1 MMQITIFTD
10 GACDI
15 HAGNQPG
22 GWAAILCA
30 TDDRGQVLKETVVS
44 GGQEMTTNN
53 QMELTAV
60 IAGLKKL
67 RRPSLVTIVSDSRYV
82 IDIASKRKRSRKNAE
97 LWEKFF
103 AEAAR
108 HQIDWVFIEGH
119 SGHAYNERCDKIA
132 VAEKN
137 KYVKDNGVSP
147 ADINTSSSDIR
158 IYLSTAYSGK
168 TKDSAWSATILV
180 SDSSDECGERLAD
193 TTEQECVL
201 ASAIACLRDLP
212 TDQSVT
218 LFTAQEYLSRGMTQ
232 WVPNWLSKGWKTQ
245 TGQPVKY
252 QSHWKDLWQIS
263 RGRRVDFVFVK
274 SRGDDPYF
282 LRGKAHCAEL
292 MKQAR

>member
-53 QMELTAV
+53 QMELMAA
-60 IAGLKKL
+60 IAGLEKL
-67 RRPSLVTIVSDSRYV
+67 RRASLVTIVSDSRYV

-103 AEAAR
+103 AVAAR
-108 HQIDWVFIEGH
+108 HQIDWVYIEGH

-137 KYVKDNGVSP
+137 KYARDNGASP
-147 ADINTSSSDIR
+147 ADINASSSDIR
-158 IYLSTAYSGK
+158 IYLSTSYSGK
-168 TKDSAWSATILV
+168 TKDSAWSATILG
-180 SDSSDECGERLAD
+180 SDSNDECGERLAD

-201 ASAIACLRDLP
+201 AAAIACLRHLP
-212 TDQSVT
+212 SDQSVT
-218 LFTAQEYLSRGMTQ
+218 VFTAQEYLSRGMTQ
-232 WVPNWLSKGWKTQ
+232 WVPSWLFKGWKTQ
-245 TGQPVKY
+245 TGKPVKN

-292 MKQAR
+292 MKQAH